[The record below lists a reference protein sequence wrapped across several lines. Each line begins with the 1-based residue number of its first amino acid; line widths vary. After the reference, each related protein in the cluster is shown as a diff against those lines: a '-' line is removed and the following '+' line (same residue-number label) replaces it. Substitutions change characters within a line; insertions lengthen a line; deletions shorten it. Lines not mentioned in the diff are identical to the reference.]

1 MKKQV
6 EDLKVESVWSGKRVS
21 DSFYQAIVN
30 MIIEL
35 EKRESKGVLDHEKK
49 CSII

>member
-1 MKKQV
+1 MKKRV
-6 EDLKVESVWSGKRVS
+6 EDLKVESVSSGKRVS
-21 DSFYQAIVN
+21 NSFYKAIVN

-35 EKRESKGVLDHEKK
+35 EKRESKEVLNDEKE